1 MSHESSPLYFLKE
14 EIFRKWLS
22 NLYVALIN
30 SSENCEIMTKF
41 DAEYVDFAKIGGNDL
56 ARECMKNACL
66 WLQHIR
72 PFIKNDHTYESQF
85 LRPAQIAAEYILKI
99 RKQTPTTTVKG
110 WIFSISEP
118 YDDMRFGI
126 ERVTVSMVVPSL
138 KTIMSLRIRSD
149 EIKNV
154 GLGFYEFGEIQP
166 VPLVNRFHQFHPKIS
181 KTNEKISLRDYDFL
195 KVSFDDFDKFSDSI
209 EMSNFCE
216 IDSVQSG
223 LRHHLGS
230 AFVVP
235 CKIIRTRQPRITIQS
250 TVSNSTKTVLMS
262 DQLLKN
268 YNYEFLDSLRNKTGR
283 LLAIQ
288 WYDPGG
294 DKGISKKTEVMFMEL
309 DEDVASLK
317 KDELLGY
324 VRMRDKVSI
333 EQLDLL
339 FGKIDIL
346 SLRSLET
353 EQNSIKFKIF
363 EKSGDF
369 VIDEFLKSVKIIRD
383 LRAPSR
389 IDDCIQ
395 LNYFDVVDLEKMSI
409 LGLANLVKNDGMML
423 IILEYILRNV
433 DRKGE
438 LPSVSTISSDTGIT
452 EAMIHSKSGWLTNLG
467 LVERVDDRIRITTK
481 GKKITFASIKNKI
494 KEKIQ
499 GYGQDIISIPE
510 FDTDIPQSMLCEFLE
525 KPESGYFTVELEGI
539 KNKLFWAKSPSN
551 ELKKTF
557 QDKFDFMTSEFLIVM
572 RNVNHPFTALKAM
585 EDLSKINNKTTFFST
600 EIIIHELARKKILIP
615 SGDSWEFVLKS
626 RIMCLLEENPDH
638 VYSTDEIISSL
649 TIPLM
654 NREETLNVLIQ
665 LSTNGD
671 ISKISLGGWSMKGN
685 EIEKSE
691 KRLLET
697 LHKKIFVLIKSK
709 QHGLDEKILASMIDR
724 MTYDLCKNDRMVNRK
739 KIVKESLKILE
750 TNSRISLKDGIY
762 KIKND

>member
-14 EIFRKWLS
+14 EVFRKWLS

-41 DAEYVDFAKIGGNDL
+41 DAEYVDYAKFGGNDL
-56 ARECMKNACL
+56 ARECMKNACV
-66 WLQHIR
+66 WLQQIR
-72 PFIKNDHTYESQF
+72 PFIKNDHTYKSQF

-99 RKQTPTTTVKG
+99 RNQTPTTTVSG

-126 ERVTVSMVVPSL
+126 KRVTVSMVVPSL

-149 EIKNV
+149 EIKNI
-154 GLGFYEFGEIQP
+154 GYGFYEFGEIQP

-181 KTNEKISLRDYDFL
+181 KTNEKISLKDYDFL
-195 KVSFDDFDKFSDSI
+195 KVSFEDFDKFSDSI

-216 IDSVQSG
+216 VDSAQSG

-250 TVSNSTKTVLMS
+250 TVSDSTKTVLMS

-268 YNYEFLDSLRNKTGR
+268 YSYEYWDNLRNKTGR
-283 LLAIQ
+283 LLVIQ

-294 DKGISKKTEVMFMEL
+294 DEGISMKTEVMFMEL
-309 DEDVASLK
+309 DEDMTSLK

-339 FGKIDIL
+339 FGKMDIS
-346 SLRSLET
+346 SLRSLEKD
-353 EQNSIKFKIF
+353 QNSIKFKVF

-383 LRAPSR
+383 LRTPSR

-395 LNYFDVVDLEKMSI
+395 LNYFDVVDLEKMSN
-409 LGLANLVKNDGMML
+409 LGLANLIKKDGVML
-423 IILEYILRNV
+423 AILEYVLRNI
-433 DRKGE
+433 DKKGE
-438 LPSVSTISSDTGIT
+438 LPSVSTMSSDTGIT
-452 EAMIHSKSGWLTNLG
+452 EFIIRNKSGWLTNLG
-467 LVERVDDRIRITTK
+467 LAERIDDRVGITPK
-481 GKKITFASIKNKI
+481 GRKVTFASLKNKI

-499 GYGQDIISIPE
+499 GCSQDIISIPE
-510 FDTDIPQSMLCEFLE
+510 FETDIPKSLICEFLE
-525 KPESGYFTVELEGI
+525 KPESGYFSIELEGI
-539 KNKLFWAKSPSN
+539 KNKLFWAKSFSN
-551 ELKKTF
+551 ELKKIF
-557 QDKFDFMTSEFLIVM
+557 QDKFDLMTSEFQIVM
-572 RNVNHPFTALKAM
+572 RNVNYPFTALKAM

-600 EIIIHELARKKILIP
+600 EIIIHELARKKILVP
-615 SGDSWEFVLKS
+615 SGDSWEFVLKH

-638 VYSTDEIISSL
+638 VYSTYEIISFL
-649 TIPLM
+649 TIPLLDK
-654 NREETLNVLIQ
+654 EKTLNTLIQ
-665 LSTNGD
+665 LSTEGG

-697 LHKKIFVLIKSK
+697 LHRKILALIKSK
-709 QHGLDEKILASMIDR
+709 RHGIDEKILASMIDK
-724 MTYDLCKNDRMVNRK
+724 MTYDLCKNDRSVERK
-739 KIVKESLKILE
+739 KIVKESLKILD
-750 TNSRISLKDGIY
+750 TNSRISLRDGIY
-762 KIKND
+762 KFKKD